1 MHLDSLRPITL
12 LLSISGPSEVLIVI
26 KKKRVNNVSCLKQIR
41 QPIMVF
47 MCNYKELKLKN
58 ISFKTVYN

>member
-41 QPIMVF
+41 QLII
-47 MCNYKELKLKN
+47 KN
-58 ISFKTVYN
+58 DKTVNVLS